1 MWTRWL
7 PMVLFGFLSQGD
19 AAAQVTVAVG
29 GSCLGPPASRSTEVR
44 CAQLAA
50 AGRLRPDPPPP
61 HRPTTSVGS
70 VGKGA
75 LVGLGV
81 GAGVGILA
89 ALVVA
94 RGCEENESRCTV
106 AFILGGSALGAG
118 IGAAVGAVVGK
129 D

>member
-1 MWTRWL
+1 
-7 PMVLFGFLSQGD
+7 MVMLGFLSQGD
-19 AAAQVTVAVG
+19 AAAQVTVAAG
-29 GSCLGPPASRSTEVR
+29 ASCLGPPASRSTEVR
-44 CAQLAA
+44 CAQVAA
-50 AGRLRPDPPPP
+50 AGRLQP
-61 HRPTTSVGS
+61 HPQLHHGPTTSAGS
-70 VGKGA
+70 VGTGA

-94 RGCEENESRCTV
+94 QGCEENESRCTV